1 MRYLRLFNE
10 SNDTFE
16 DELQEFC
23 DNNLAYLIDMG
34 FKIIVTNYYDDLN
47 ERSYEVKLYRAKKGC
62 YQRYS
67 WEEIN
72 DDFIPFL
79 TILNEKYNIIR
90 IKMDFLSILKNDV
103 KRSSFITFPINK
115 MLKDKIKEDKIDF
128 IFIQIK
134 KPS

>member
-1 MRYLRLFNE
+1 MRYLKLFNE

-23 DNNLAYLIDMG
+23 NNNLAYLIDMG
-34 FKIIVTNYYDDLN
+34 FKVIVTNYYGHDSQ
-47 ERSYEVKLYRAKKGC
+47 RCYQVKLYKNVKGS
-62 YQRYS
+62 YVYYT
-67 WEEIN
+67 WDDIN

-79 TILNEKYNIIR
+79 TILNKKYIITE
-90 IKMDFLSILKNDV
+90 IKMDFMLNSKKAFRKFKLNTI
-103 KRSSFITFPINK
+103 
-115 MLKDKIKEDKIDF
+115 LKDKVSTDKIDF

>member
-1 MRYLRLFNE
+1 MRYLKLFNE

-34 FKIIVTNYYDDLN
+34 FKVMVTNYYGHDSH
-47 ERSYEVKLYRAKKGC
+47 RCYQVKLYRAVKGS
-62 YQRYS
+62 YVYYN
-67 WEEIN
+67 WDDIN

-79 TILNEKYNIIR
+79 TILNEKYIITE
-90 IKMDFLSILKNDV
+90 IKMDYMFNSKKAFRKFKLNTI
-103 KRSSFITFPINK
+103 
-115 MLKDKIKEDKIDF
+115 LKDKVSVDKIDF